1 MKAMIPAA
9 LLLLCSVIISSC
21 TAKEKVIGLREN
33 IHHDD
38 FEYSVQSV
46 DKTDRIGNLH
56 ARGVFYLV
64 AFQVE
69 NRAKRVDH
77 RWTNDIAYV
86 QEETG
91 IRHGNDAQAQREL
104 NRIRSFGLKDEYVT
118 PAGSIETTLL
128 VFDLPTNAVAPCLQ
142 VRGSVLMGDVF
153 DGGQY
158 RTVKVRLF

>member
-1 MKAMIPAA
+1 MKPMIPAA
-9 LLLLCSVIISSC
+9 FLLLCSVIISSC
-21 TAKEKVIGLREN
+21 SAEEKVIGLRQN

-46 DKTDRIGNLH
+46 EQTDTIGKLH
-56 ARGVFYLV
+56 ARGIFYLV
-64 AFQVE
+64 TFQVE
-69 NRAKRVDH
+69 SRAKRVDH

-91 IRHGNDAQAQREL
+91 IRHGNDVEAQQEL
-104 NRIRSFGLKDEYVT
+104 NRVRPFGLKDEYVT
-118 PAGSIETTLL
+118 PAGSIETTVL
-128 VFDLPTNAVAPCLQ
+128 VFDLPTNAAAPCLQ

-158 RTVKVRLF
+158 RKVKVRLF